1 MINRMKKILLIGAEK
16 SKEEIIKKIQRT
28 GVLHIEPYKGS
39 VLKKQTDK
47 SDIAEAE
54 SILSLYKLV
63 CRIEEEKKEV
73 VPSVVSFSSIEEGIS
88 ILKTLDEDLVSST
101 EKVQVLINEK
111 EDLSVWGKFSIDDI
125 KDIEKR
131 SGIFVQFW
139 EVPAKFADT
148 VDFSGAAEVFEIKHE
163 AMRHYFVTFSKSKL
177 HLDNCLEEKIE
188 KDLIQ
193 IESEIEYLKKHSVE
207 LLSKIKS
214 FSLVKNDIY
223 KAYIAALDRYNFE
236 KAYYSSVEALGD
248 VFVYQG
254 WVPEKELS
262 VLEKSVSSDPVS
274 ISSVEPEPD
283 EVQPTFIK
291 NKKFSGVGQE
301 LVEFYDTPSYKDW
314 DPSSFVFLSFIIFF
328 AMIMGD
334 GGYGIVLF
342 LVTLYAAI
350 KVKKPGVK
358 AKRMLAMAFILSIAT
373 IGYGVMTG
381 SFFSVTESNPVFG
394 KLLQFKLFNSGSVD
408 KETLDNTMRVSIIIG
423 MIHISLSLFLKTLR
437 LIFSEKSFI
446 VPLSNIAWIVAI
458 WTYFFF
464 YGNSFA
470 GIESGQDIQKYI
482 LYCCGGVVFLTSSG
496 SLNPLKIFAGGL
508 LGLYNGV
515 QFFSDIL
522 SYLRIFALGLSGAL
536 IAQTFNNIASSM
548 SDMGSF
554 YMALAVIVSILG
566 HLLNLGLSIMSA
578 VIHGLRL
585 NYLEYYR
592 WSFDGGGKPY
602 KPLKSLLEQ

>member
-1 MINRMKKILLIGAEK
+1 MINRMNKILLIGAEK
-16 SKEEIIKKIQRT
+16 SKEEIIKKIQKT

-47 SDIAEAE
+47 SDITKAEL
-54 SILSLYKLV
+54 ILSLYKLV
-63 CRIEEEKKEV
+63 CRIEEEKNEV

-101 EKVQVLINEK
+101 EKLQVLINEK

-125 KDIEKR
+125 RDIEKK
-131 SGIFVQFW
+131 SGIYIQLW
-139 EVPAKFADT
+139 EVPAKFSDM

-163 AMRHYFVTFSKSKL
+163 AMRHYFVTFAKSKL

-193 IESEIEYLKKHSVE
+193 IESEIEYLKKHSSD

-214 FSLVKNDIY
+214 FSSVKQDIY
-223 KAYIAALDRYNFE
+223 KAYISALDRYNFE
-236 KAYYSSVEALGD
+236 KAYYASVEALGD

-262 VLEKSVSSDPVS
+262 VLEKSVASDPVS
-274 ISSVEPEPD
+274 ISLVEPEPD
-283 EVQPTFIK
+283 EVPPTFIK

-301 LVEFYDTPSYKDW
+301 LVEFYDTPAYKDW

-358 AKRMLAMAFILSIAT
+358 AKRMLAMAFILSTAT
-373 IGYGVMTG
+373 IAYGVMTG

-446 VPLSNIAWIVAI
+446 VPLSNIDWIVAI

-482 LYCCGGVVFLTSSG
+482 LYFCGGVVFLTSSG

-536 IAQTFNNIASSM
+536 IAQTFNGIASSM
-548 SDMGSF
+548 SDLGSF
-554 YMALAVIVSILG
+554 YVALAVIVSILG

>member
-1 MINRMKKILLIGAEK
+1 
-16 SKEEIIKKIQRT
+16 
-28 GVLHIEPYKGS
+28 
-39 VLKKQTDK
+39 
-47 SDIAEAE
+47 
-54 SILSLYKLV
+54 
-63 CRIEEEKKEV
+63 
-73 VPSVVSFSSIEEGIS
+73 
-88 ILKTLDEDLVSST
+88 
-101 EKVQVLINEK
+101 
-111 EDLSVWGKFSIDDI
+111 
-125 KDIEKR
+125 
-131 SGIFVQFW
+131 
-139 EVPAKFADT
+139 
-148 VDFSGAAEVFEIKHE
+148 
-163 AMRHYFVTFSKSKL
+163 MRHYFVTFSKSKL

-214 FSLVKNDIY
+214 FSSVKNDIY

-283 EVQPTFIK
+283 EVPPTFIK

-536 IAQTFNNIASSM
+536 IAQTFNGIASSM

-554 YMALAVIVSILG
+554 YIVLAVIVSILG

>member
-1 MINRMKKILLIGAEK
+1 MKKILLIGAEK

-47 SDIAEAE
+47 SDITGAE

-63 CRIEEEKKEV
+63 CRFEEEKKEV
-73 VPSVVSFSSIEEGIS
+73 APLGVSFSTIEEGIS

-101 EKVQVLINEK
+101 EKIQVLINEK

-177 HLDNCLEEKIE
+177 HLDNCLEERID

-193 IESEIEYLKKHSVE
+193 IESEIEYLKKHSAD
-207 LLSKIKS
+207 LIAKIKS
-214 FSLVKNDIY
+214 FSSVKHDIY

-262 VLEKSVSSDPVS
+262 VLEKAVSSDPVS
-274 ISSVEPEPD
+274 ISSVEPEQD
-283 EVQPTFIK
+283 EVPPTFIK
-291 NKKFSGVGQE
+291 NKNFSGVGQE

-394 KLLQFKLFNSGSVD
+394 KLLQFKLFNS
-408 KETLDNTMRVSIIIG
+408 
-423 MIHISLSLFLKTLR
+423 
-437 LIFSEKSFI
+437 
-446 VPLSNIAWIVAI
+446 
-458 WTYFFF
+458 
-464 YGNSFA
+464 
-470 GIESGQDIQKYI
+470 
-482 LYCCGGVVFLTSSG
+482 
-496 SLNPLKIFAGGL
+496 
-508 LGLYNGV
+508 
-515 QFFSDIL
+515 
-522 SYLRIFALGLSGAL
+522 
-536 IAQTFNNIASSM
+536 
-548 SDMGSF
+548 
-554 YMALAVIVSILG
+554 
-566 HLLNLGLSIMSA
+566 
-578 VIHGLRL
+578 
-585 NYLEYYR
+585 
-592 WSFDGGGKPY
+592 
-602 KPLKSLLEQ
+602 